1 MNQPTFK
8 DLLAQKSW
16 SRYEDYISEGVREY
30 SGNLAREIALGKEMK
45 KKIREYVANNFE
57 IKSVPKDLD
66 EESRLLSSGQV
77 IGIDGTVSS
86 HKTISGTMA
95 QIGIV
100 AVNYLNEKIKHS
112 FFISEARYKEDS
124 ADVADYLFL
133 HELQNKV
140 LSNLVIHAI
149 LLYRERELG
158 LDEAFKDKFKLYHG
172 PLLPFEL
179 MSDLGR
185 LRALESTLGL
195 LKQIIHDKR
204 CCSIISRSQNDAY
217 IRLGLSLEP
226 GEYIKLHKS
235 LGREIIDERRL
246 LLHHDKWREQ
256 DFIKVNTFLQQDA
269 GRLCIG
275 IIKISQR
282 PYVFHAHEEFFDLI
296 ARIIARDSGFQ
307 KEKGFPLL
315 IDYAD
320 SLCSSFFKASDFNKI
335 IEYQLAKEG
344 EFLSETSEEALR
356 QK

>member
-1 MNQPTFK
+1 MTQPTFR
-8 DLLAQKSW
+8 DLLSQKSW
-16 SRYEDYISEGVREY
+16 SRYEDYIKEGVREY
-30 SGNLAREIALGKEMK
+30 STDLAREISVGKEMK
-45 KKIREYVANNFE
+45 KQIRKYLTKNFD
-57 IKSVPKDLD
+57 IKSIPKDLTA
-66 EESRLLSSGQV
+66 EGALLSKGRV
-77 IGIDGTVSS
+77 IGIDGTVGL

-112 FFISEARYKEDS
+112 YYISEARYKED
-124 ADVADYLFL
+124 ATETVDYLFS
-133 HELQNKV
+133 HERHNKV
-140 LSNLVIHAI
+140 LSNLVIRAI

-158 LDEAFKDKFKLYHG
+158 LVDAYKDKIKLYHG

-179 MSDLGR
+179 MSDLGK
-185 LRALESTLGL
+185 LRALDSTLEL
-195 LKQIIHDKR
+195 LRRIVLDKR

-226 GEYIKLHKS
+226 GEYTKLHKN
-235 LGREIIDERRL
+235 LGREIIDEQRL
-246 LLHHDKWREQ
+246 LFHQDKWREE
-256 DFIKVNTFLQQDA
+256 DFIKVNSFLQQDA
-269 GRLCIG
+269 GQLCVG

-282 PYVFHAHEEFFDLI
+282 PYVFHAHDECFDLA
-296 ARIIARDSGFQ
+296 ARVIARDSAFQ
-307 KEKGFPLL
+307 REKGFPLL

-320 SLCSSFFKASDFNKI
+320 SLCSSLFRASDFNKI